1 MTIDDAPREALRG
14 GPRELLR
21 WVATGAAVSRADL
34 SRLSGLSPSTVSQRV
49 EALINQGLLEE
60 TGAGQS
66 RGGRRPRQLAVPT
79 GGAVVGAIDLGA
91 HHARIGTL
99 DLSGRVVQGRTLPVR
114 IEDGPETVLGTLLA
128 EVTALAGGAAPVAS
142 GGQAPS
148 GGGAAASGGSLV
160 SGGGTTATGGGS
172 AASGGAAAGAL
183 RGIGIGIPGPVQH
196 STGRIVSP
204 SRMPGWNGFDVA
216 AFCAERVDVPV
227 IVDNDANLMAL
238 GAHRTAH
245 AEMDHAVYI
254 KAGTGIGSG
263 VISSG
268 QLHRGAQGSAGDIS
282 HCRVVADPAPLCS
295 CGNAGCLEAV
305 ASGAALVT
313 ALREQGVPV
322 DDLTGVLRLIDD
334 GDRHATALARQAG
347 RAIGEILAVVVNF
360 FNPQVVAIGGR
371 LADCEPLLA
380 SMRATLYERCL
391 PLATQTLLIERVATS
406 QDIGITGAAHLV
418 IDHVVAAQP

>member
-1 MTIDDAPREALRG
+1 MTIDDAPRETLRG

-60 TGAGQS
+60 AGAGQS

-114 IEDGPETVLGTLLA
+114 IEDGPETVLGALLA
-128 EVTALAGGAAPVAS
+128 EVTALASGGGAVAS
-142 GGQAPS
+142 GGADGASLAS
-148 GGGAAASGGSLV
+148 GGG
-160 SGGGTTATGGGS
+160 
-172 AASGGAAAGAL
+172 AAGAL

-216 AFCAERVDVPV
+216 AFCADRVDVPV

-406 QDIGITGAAHLV
+406 QDVGITGAAHLV
-418 IDHVVAAQP
+418 IDHVVAAHP

>member
-1 MTIDDAPREALRG
+1 MTIDDAPRDALRG

-49 EALINQGLLEE
+49 EALISQGLLEE
-60 TGAGQS
+60 TGAGRS

-91 HHARIGTL
+91 HHARVGAL
-99 DLSGRVVQGRTLPVR
+99 DLSGRVVQARTLPVR
-114 IEDGPETVLGTLLA
+114 IEDGPEAVLGALLA
-128 EVTALAGGAAPVAS
+128 EVATLVGSDPAA
-142 GGQAPS
+142 
-148 GGGAAASGGSLV
+148 GGGAVA
-160 SGGGTTATGGGS
+160 GGS
-172 AASGGAAAGAL
+172 APGAL
-183 RGIGIGIPGPVQH
+183 RGVGIGIPGPVQH
-196 STGRIVSP
+196 ATGRIVSP

-216 AFCAERVDVPV
+216 AFCAGRVDVPV

-245 AEMDHAVYI
+245 PELDHAVYI

-268 QLHRGAQGSAGDIS
+268 RLHRGAQGSAGDIS
-282 HCRVVADPAPLCS
+282 HCRVVADPAPPCT

-322 DDLTGVLRLIDD
+322 SDLTGVIRLIDD
-334 GDRHATALARQAG
+334 GDRQATALARQAG
-347 RAIGEILAVVVNF
+347 RAVGEILAVVVNF

-391 PLATQTLLIERVATS
+391 PLATQTLLIERVAAG
-406 QDIGITGAAHLV
+406 QDVGITGAAHLV
-418 IDHVVAAQP
+418 IDHVVAPA

>member
-60 TGAGQS
+60 TGAGRS

-91 HHARIGTL
+91 HHARVGTL
-99 DLSGRVVQGRTLPVR
+99 DLSGRVVQARTLPVR
-114 IEDGPETVLGTLLA
+114 IEDGPEQVLGSLLA
-128 EVTALAGGAAPVAS
+128 EVATLAGAGAPVPGDGAS
-142 GGQAPS
+142 A
-148 GGGAAASGGSLV
+148 
-160 SGGGTTATGGGS
+160 ATGGE
-172 AASGGAAAGAL
+172 AAGAL
-183 RGIGIGIPGPVQH
+183 RGLGIGIPGPVQH
-196 STGRIVSP
+196 TTGRIVSP

-216 AFCAERVDVPV
+216 AFCAGRVDVPI

-245 AEMDHAVYI
+245 SELDHAVYI

-268 QLHRGAQGSAGDIS
+268 RLHRGAQGSAGDIS

-313 ALREQGVPV
+313 ALREQGVTV
-322 DDLTGVLRLIDD
+322 SDLTGVIRLIDD

-406 QDIGITGAAHLV
+406 QDVGITGAAHLV
-418 IDHVVAAQP
+418 IDHVVAAN

>member
-1 MTIDDAPREALRG
+1 MTIDDAPRDALRG

-49 EALINQGLLEE
+49 EALISQGLLEE
-60 TGAGQS
+60 TGAGRS

-91 HHARIGTL
+91 HHARVGAL
-99 DLSGRVVQGRTLPVR
+99 DLSGRVVQARTLPVR
-114 IEDGPETVLGTLLA
+114 IEDGPESVLGALLA
-128 EVTALAGGAAPVAS
+128 EVATLVDGDP
-142 GGQAPS
+142 
-148 GGGAAASGGSLV
+148 AASR
-160 SGGGTTATGGGS
+160 GGS
-172 AASGGAAAGAL
+172 ATGAL
-183 RGIGIGIPGPVQH
+183 RGVGIGIPGPVQH
-196 STGRIVSP
+196 ATGRIVSP

-216 AFCAERVDVPV
+216 AFCAGRIDVPV

-245 AEMDHAVYI
+245 SELDHAVYI

-268 QLHRGAQGSAGDIS
+268 RLHRGAQGSAGDIS
-282 HCRVVADPAPLCS
+282 HCRVVADPAPPCT

-322 DDLTGVLRLIDD
+322 SDLTGVIRLIDD
-334 GDRHATALARQAG
+334 GDRQATALARQAG
-347 RAIGEILAVVVNF
+347 RAVGEILAVVVNF

-391 PLATQTLLIERVATS
+391 PLATQTLLIERVAAG
-406 QDIGITGAAHLV
+406 QDVGITGAAHLV
-418 IDHVVAAQP
+418 IDHVVAPA

>member
-60 TGAGQS
+60 TGAGRS

-91 HHARIGTL
+91 HHARVGTL

-114 IEDGPETVLGTLLA
+114 IEDGPEAVLGALLA
-128 EVTALAGGAAPVAS
+128 EVAALAAAPDDPAASSATGSPTSGAAV
-142 GGQAPS
+142 
-148 GGGAAASGGSLV
+148 
-160 SGGGTTATGGGS
+160 
-172 AASGGAAAGAL
+172 GAL

-196 STGRIVSP
+196 ATGRIVSP

-216 AFCAERVDVPV
+216 AFCAGRVDVPI

-238 GAHRTAH
+238 GAHRTAYS
-245 AEMDHAVYI
+245 ELDHAVYI

-268 QLHRGAQGSAGDIS
+268 RLHRGAQGSAGDIS

-313 ALREQGVPV
+313 ALRDQGVPV
-322 DDLTGVLRLIDD
+322 SDLTGVIRLIDD

-391 PLATQTLLIERVATS
+391 PLATQTLLIERVATG
-406 QDIGITGAAHLV
+406 QDVGITGAAHLV
-418 IDHVVAAQP
+418 IDHVVAAN

>member
-1 MTIDDAPREALRG
+1 MTIDDAPRDALRG

-60 TGAGQS
+60 TGAGRS

-91 HHARIGTL
+91 HHARVGTL
-99 DLSGRVVQGRTLPVR
+99 DLSGRVVQARTLPVR
-114 IEDGPETVLGTLLA
+114 IEDGPEAVLGALLA
-128 EVTALAGGAAPVAS
+128 EVTTLVGDDPVAS
-142 GGQAPS
+142 AD
-148 GGGAAASGGSLV
+148 
-160 SGGGTTATGGGS
+160 GS
-172 AASGGAAAGAL
+172 AADAL

-196 STGRIVSP
+196 ATGRIVSP

-216 AFCAERVDVPV
+216 AFCAGRVDVPV

-245 AEMDHAVYI
+245 SELDHAVYI

-268 QLHRGAQGSAGDIS
+268 RLHRGAQGSAGDIS
-282 HCRVVADPAPLCS
+282 HCRVMADPAPPCT

-313 ALREQGVPV
+313 ALRGQGVPV
-322 DDLTGVLRLIDD
+322 SDLTGVIRLIDD
-334 GDRHATALARQAG
+334 GDRQATALARQAG
-347 RAIGEILAVVVNF
+347 RAVGEILAVVVNF

-391 PLATQTLLIERVATS
+391 PLATQTLLIERVAAG
-406 QDIGITGAAHLV
+406 QDVGITGAAHLV
-418 IDHVVAAQP
+418 IDHVVAAA